1 MFPFELK
8 ETHQLIA
15 LFFAKVTITTTVKNT
30 FGSSLLYAFVI
41 GSLKNYKMALFT
53 DSRSD
58 VLS

>member
-41 GSLKNYKMALFT
+41 GSLKKLQNGFIY
-53 DSRSD
+53 R
-58 VLS
+58 